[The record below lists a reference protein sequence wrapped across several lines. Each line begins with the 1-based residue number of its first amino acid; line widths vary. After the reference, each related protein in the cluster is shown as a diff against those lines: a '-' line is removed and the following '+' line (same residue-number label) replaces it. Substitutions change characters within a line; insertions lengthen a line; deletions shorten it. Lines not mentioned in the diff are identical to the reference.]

1 MNKFLCKNNTLL
13 AYIIF
18 WSSFLIITVLDYL
31 LIRVI
36 GMDLEVAPGEL
47 YIYPDKILGPLFLA
61 LAFSSTLL
69 LLVSSF
75 YIKLTKNKV
84 INAFLAVVFFL
95 LQVISNYVIYI
106 FFIIIYFLYILGRS
120 LDGVLYQ

>member
-1 MNKFLCKNNTLL
+1 
-13 AYIIF
+13 
-18 WSSFLIITVLDYL
+18 
-31 LIRVI
+31 
-36 GMDLEVAPGEL
+36 MDLEVAPGEVYL
-47 YIYPDKILGPLFLA
+47 YPDKVLGPLFWA

-95 LQVISNYVIYI
+95 IQVISNYVIYI
-106 FFIIIYFLYILGRS
+106 FFIIIYFRYILGRS

>member
-13 AYIIF
+13 AYFIF
-18 WSSFLIITVLDYL
+18 WSSFLLLTVLDYL

-36 GMDLEVAPGEL
+36 GMDLEVAPGEVYL
-47 YIYPDKILGPLFLA
+47 YPDKILGPLFGA

-75 YIKLTKNKV
+75 YIKLTKSKV

-95 LQVISNYVIYI
+95 LQVISNYIIYI
-106 FFIIIYFLYILGRS
+106 FFIIIYFQYILGRS